1 MKLKRLRI
9 NRILTRIFSWTRN
22 HLSAIFLILLASLLI
37 FSFFKTKFFLAR
49 HQLVPQNL
57 FTFFS
62 SPEKVLDSTGGR
74 TNFLLLGIRG
84 ENVSEVPDL
93 TDTIILA
100 SYSHQQ
106 QQLTLLSIPRDL
118 WIDSLKTKINAVY
131 HYGQER
137 QPPVGFQLVNAAVLE
152 TIGLPVH
159 YNLVIDFQAFTDI
172 INLSESIEI
181 DVPRAFIDNQF
192 PIPGQENAYPVS
204 ERYQT
209 IEFQAGTQT
218 MDGITALNYIR
229 SRHAEGEEGTDIARN
244 QRQQLVIKSIQQ
256 KILTPSFLLHK
267 ENRESLY
274 QIIQTRTQTNIS
286 PDSYPSLARLA
297 LNFSSHPTKSI
308 NLSYEPDENGIIFLD
323 VPPSYLYQGQWVLV
337 AHDNNWQAFKQ
348 YILNR
353 LDNTQ

>member
-9 NRILTRIFSWTRN
+9 NRILIGVLSWIRN
-22 HLSAIFLILLASLLI
+22 HLSAIFLILIISLLV
-37 FSFFKTKFFLAR
+37 FSFFKTKNLLAR

-57 FTFFS
+57 LTFFS

-84 ENVSEVPDL
+84 ENTSGIPDL

-106 QQLTLLSIPRDL
+106 RQLTLLSIPRDL

-137 QPPVGFQLVNAAVLE
+137 QPPVGFQLINAAVLE

-159 YNLVIDFQAFTDI
+159 YNLVIDFQAFTDTI
-172 INLSESIEI
+172 DLSEGIEI
-181 DVPRAFIDNQF
+181 DVPHAFVDNQF

-209 IEFQAGTQT
+209 IEFQEGIQI

-244 QRQQLVIKSIQQ
+244 QRQQLIIKSIQQ
-256 KILTPSFLLHK
+256 KILTPSFLLNK
-267 ENRESLY
+267 KNRESLY
-274 QIIQTRTQTNIS
+274 QIIQTRTQTNVTPNLYS
-286 PDSYPSLARLA
+286 SLARLA
-297 LNFSSHPTKSI
+297 LDSSSHPTKSI

-337 AHDNNWQAFKQ
+337 AHDNNWQAFQQ

-353 LDNTQ
+353 LNDTQ